1 MQLLALK
8 KLKTEIPLNIWNM
21 YTVTSYL
28 VQACPLDIFMK
39 TQSEKKTQTQSEKK
53 LKLKSK
59 TNKTQEFPPKN
70 GSVGTFLL
78 FQCTEIYTYL
88 NFCCQHNV

>member
-1 MQLLALK
+1 
-8 KLKTEIPLNIWNM
+8 M

-59 TNKTQEFPPKN
+59 TNKTQEFPPQNRNVGIFFKN
-70 GSVGTFLL
+70 FSAQF
-78 FQCTEIYTYL
+78 FFTEH
-88 NFCCQHNV
+88 NFGQF